1 MAQNTITTKG
11 VLIINGKQVENT
23 FKDLQATT
31 RKLEAELRKLKPGT
45 QEFIDKAEQVKRA
58 RTAFENVK
66 AEIRATTQELEQS
79 GKSFSSFFNK
89 TGVLTG
95 LLSFE
100 GLRAGW
106 HTLRGTADRLLEI
119 SDAMTDVQKTSGLAI
134 EQVGKL
140 WDEFGNFDTRTNR
153 LDLMKIATEGGR
165 LGITDKDKLQEF
177 TREIDKIY
185 VALGDSFQGGIEEV
199 TNKVGKLKNLF
210 DETKDSDYPE
220 ALNEIGS
227 ALNELGANGSSSEG
241 NITEFATRVGQL
253 PSTLKPAI
261 DKTLGLGAALEEM
274 GVDAEIGA
282 SGYSRFMSVAGNN
295 LDDFAK
301 QMKITKQEAQQLFNT
316 KPEEFFLKFAESMK
330 GLSGDQSANVL
341 KGLKLNTLEIQKTL
355 GAAGDNANRFRELME
370 LSSKAM
376 AEGTSIADEFNKK
389 NNNAAAIWEKIGRGL
404 REFVTDGVVPDFFN
418 WVTGIVGKITGVF
431 NEAGNGMRTFRERL
445 SFLVKTL
452 AVATTAVLSYRAAVL
467 LATKSTKQAWQ
478 QTILYNTVIKIQTAL
493 KRAGAAASYLF
504 AAAKL
509 KVAGNTQ
516 RASVAM
522 RAFNIAVRANP
533 LGLLVSTVLAA
544 GSAWYFLSKKTD
556 ETIEKQKRA
565 NELQSAIN
573 SRMASEVEQV
583 KSLVTIIKSEIT
595 SRDDKERA
603 MKKLQQIAPEYFK
616 TLDIDKIKTLEGKKA
631 IDQYIASLDKKY
643 RAEELQKRI
652 GETSSKLED
661 MKRSKDVKQTFWQK
675 TFNIGNSELDQNL
688 EATYDQQ
695 MQKEIARAQE
705 LLEQGYSQEKVEE
718 FLKKRKE
725 TIGVLYAEKNEEM
738 RKLKEDYNQD
748 REELKKILEESPSL
762 AIGNQKEIIPPTG
775 DGDEK
780 PKKYTGDLHG
790 QAQKDLLKTQRD
802 FIKKQQ
808 ELQDEETAA
817 LQESLDKQLS
827 AVETKYER
835 KKLALQHENEDIANE
850 ISDLNKKIHEAILK
864 VQNKEA
870 SAQEKADALAA
881 IEVYKKIIAE
891 KSNFFEINKKIEIEF
906 EKQKQAELQEVRD
919 KYHIKEVERTLKEY
933 NDCIDIKKREKT
945 EEILLIEDLETAKDK
960 LRDTL
965 SEKELSK
972 IKTLEDAKKVLRKQ
986 ADKEILQTSLDSF
999 EAQKKLL
1006 LEYLRTVSDNE
1017 AKDKLLE
1024 DLRKLEEQITKVKEG
1039 MLVQREEKPNNE
1051 AEKVDILGFSAKEWD
1066 DVFSNLDE
1074 TTNRIRAVEMS
1085 MGALNNAFSMFSQ
1098 FQQNLNEKEMRSF
1111 SANQDKKKKALLSQL
1126 NQGQISQTQYHKEL
1140 QRLDEETESKKKEL
1154 AIKQFRAKKAM
1165 DMANIIT
1172 NTAVGVMRAYADGGI
1187 LAGPIFAAIVGG
1199 IGAIQLGLVASQ
1211 QPPGYARG
1219 GRTKGLGFTDE
1230 SGHEVAGVVHANEYV
1245 IPQWLR
1251 KDPEVARVEEWLE
1264 AKRLRG
1270 SATDSY
1276 AQGGRV
1282 VPVDNQNHEVV
1293 NQHLQ
1298 NVRSATNETMLLSA
1312 LERLIELLERLE
1324 KEGIDAYII
1333 SDAKNGKELQK
1344 AIKLYQEL
1352 KDKNKH

>member
-11 VLIINGKQVENT
+11 VLIINGKQVKNT

-58 RTAFENVK
+58 RAAFENVK
-66 AEIRATTQELEQS
+66 AEIRATTQELEKS

-106 HTLRGTADRLLEI
+106 HTLRGTTDRLLEI

-134 EQVGKL
+134 EKVGEL
-140 WDEFGNFDTRTNR
+140 WNEFGNFDTRTKR

-282 SGYSRFMSVAGNN
+282 SGYSRFISVAGNN

-301 QMKITKQEAQQLFNT
+301 QMKITKEEAQQLFNT

-330 GLSGDQSANVL
+330 GLSGEQSTNVL

-370 LSSKAM
+370 LSGKAM
-376 AEGTSIADEFNKK
+376 AEGTSIAEEFNKK
-389 NNNAAAIWEKIGRGL
+389 NNNAAAIWEKISRGL

-418 WVTGIVGKITGVF
+418 WITGIVGKITGVY
-431 NEAGNGMRTFRERL
+431 NEAGNGMKTFRERL
-445 SFLVKTL
+445 SFLIKLL
-452 AVATTAVLSYRAAVL
+452 AVATTAMLSYRAAVFL
-467 LATKSTKQAWQ
+467 VTTATKDAWKQ
-478 QTILYNTVIKIQTAL
+478 TLLYNVAMKAQGVLMAA
-493 KRAGAAASYLF
+493 KRGIVLLY
-504 AAAKL
+504 AAAKYNL
-509 KVAGNTQ
+509 AGNTAKATKAMQ
-516 RASVAM
+516 LFNVATKM
-522 RAFNIAVRANP
+522 SP
-533 LGLLVSTVLAA
+533 LGLFLGVVTAVTSAVFLFSKRQKEATQANKEVIDSINKEVTQLSTLRKMIADNNIPLEKRKELIDKLKEKYPDYLKGIENEGKLTKELADKLDLVNKQLILKARLKANEGLIEEQSAVTGEAQAQMEAKEKQIQEEINKLRDSNSYVANLNLKGKSAIEQYKILRDDAEIKKRQHMLVAIRGAIEEYIEARNIYKTENQKLTDLLNVNADLNSRNKGEENEEEGSTV
-544 GSAWYFLSKKTD
+544 YYTPPQNSKGEDNKPLKSPKD
-556 ETIEKQKRA
+556 YSSEYRNAQKARLQAEK
-565 NELQSAIN
+565 
-573 SRMASEVEQV
+573 
-583 KSLVTIIKSEIT
+583 
-595 SRDDKERA
+595 
-603 MKKLQQIAPEYFK
+603 
-616 TLDIDKIKTLEGKKA
+616 
-631 IDQYIASLDKKY
+631 
-643 RAEELQKRI
+643 ELQKEI
-652 GETSSKLED
+652 TQGLE
-661 MKRSKDVKQTFWQK
+661 
-675 TFNIGNSELDQNL
+675 
-688 EATYDQQ
+688 
-695 MQKEIARAQE
+695 
-705 LLEQGYSQEKVEE
+705 
-718 FLKKRKE
+718 
-725 TIGVLYAEKNEEM
+725 
-738 RKLKEDYNQD
+738 
-748 REELKKILEESPSL
+748 
-762 AIGNQKEIIPPTG
+762 
-775 DGDEK
+775 
-780 PKKYTGDLHG
+780 
-790 QAQKDLLKTQRD
+790 
-802 FIKKQQ
+802 
-808 ELQDEETAA
+808 
-817 LQESLDKQLS
+817 ESLDKQL
-827 AVETKYER
+827 AMTEQKYNE
-835 KKLALQHENEDIANE
+835 KKFKLQQENADLHLDIQKLQE
-850 ISDLNKKIHEAILK
+850 EAKTSKDPNIQK
-864 VQNKEA
+864 
-870 SAQEKADALAA
+870 A
-881 IEVYKKIIAE
+881 IEE
-891 KSNFFEINKKIEIEF
+891 KRQLIEINKKIEVEF

-933 NDCIDIKKREKT
+933 NDCIDIKKREKA

-965 SEKELSK
+965 SEKELSQ
-972 IKTLEDAKKVLRKQ
+972 IKTLEDAKKALRKQ

-1006 LEYLRTVSDNE
+1006 LEYLRTVSDGE

-1039 MLVQREEKPNNE
+1039 MLVQREEKPSNE
-1051 AEKVDILGFSAKEWD
+1051 AKKVDILGFSAKEWD
-1066 DVFSNLDE
+1066 DVFNHLDE
-1074 TTNRIRAVEMS
+1074 TSNRIRAVEMS

-1098 FQQNLNEKEMRSF
+1098 LQQNLNEKEMHSF
-1111 SANQDKKKKALLSQL
+1111 SANQDKKKKALLGQL
-1126 NQGQISQTQYHKEL
+1126 NQGYISQAQYHKEL

-1154 AIKQFRAKKAM
+1154 AIKQFKAKKAM

-1187 LAGPIFAAIVGG
+1187 LAGPLFAAIVAG

-1211 QPPGYARG
+1211 QPPSYARG
-1219 GRTKGLGFTDE
+1219 GRTKGIGFTDD

-1264 AKRLRG
+1264 AKRTGNRQQTLG
-1270 SATDSY
+1270 NSY
-1276 AQGGRV
+1276 SDGGRV
-1282 VPVDNQNHEVV
+1282 APADNQNYESV
-1293 NQHLQ
+1293 NQQLQ
-1298 NVRSATNETMLLSA
+1298 NVRSATSETMLLSA
-1312 LERLIELLERLE
+1312 LERLIELLEKLD